1 MTQGTTE
8 PNCVFCKIVRGEI
21 PAKKIYE
28 DDEVLAFPDI
38 RPQAPVHVLVI
49 PRAHIANLYDAQPQH
64 QSALGKMLTVAGRL
78 AREAGASDGFRT
90 IINTGRVGHQ
100 EVYHVHM
107 HVLGGPEPLGPML
120 QRKR

>member
-1 MTQGTTE
+1 M
-8 PNCVFCKIVRGEI
+8 NDCIFCKIVRGEI
-21 PAKKIYE
+21 PAQKVYE
-28 DDEVLAFPDI
+28 DSEVLAFPDI
-38 RPQAPVHVLVI
+38 RPQAPVHLLVI
-49 PRAHIANLYDAQPQH
+49 PKAHIGNLYEAQPQH
-64 QSALGKMLTVAGRL
+64 QSALGKMLAVAGRL

-107 HVLGGPEPLGPML
+107 HVLGGTEPLGPML